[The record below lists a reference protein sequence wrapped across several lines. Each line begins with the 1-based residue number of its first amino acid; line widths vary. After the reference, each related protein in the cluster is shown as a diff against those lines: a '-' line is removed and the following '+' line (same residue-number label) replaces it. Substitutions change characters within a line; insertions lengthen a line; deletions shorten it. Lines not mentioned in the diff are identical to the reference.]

1 MVAVD
6 SVRLHGKIWMTENDT
21 RTFLTRFLID
31 VAPELC
37 PKGPEGKYYQGGLW
51 AGPETLEISVALMRN
66 NTARMLTHG
75 YGGWWFDMWGGWY
88 SHPALLEEIRAA
100 QNLWFE
106 NIKPSDPS
114 RVPPDSICVVVDE
127 HTVELDASFGALYS
141 PMIGNLTALGHC
153 GRPYVIYLREDLQKL
168 DLSEAPFIWLL
179 GLTSLTEAEQEL
191 TGNFMANDGV
201 VMHTD
206 TESTRLMRRCDC
218 EAGAETFLEFDHLRL
233 TEEELR
239 EVLDKAAV
247 HCFVSSGDIFYIGRG
262 YVAIHAA
269 TEGVKRIDIPGVSKL
284 SQVLP
289 TAEAEVPAEFF
300 MNLHETRV
308 FRMD

>member
-1 MVAVD
+1 
-6 SVRLHGKIWMTENDT
+6 
-21 RTFLTRFLID
+21 
-31 VAPELC
+31 
-37 PKGPEGKYYQGGLW
+37 
-51 AGPETLEISVALMRN
+51 
-66 NTARMLTHG
+66 
-75 YGGWWFDMWGGWY
+75 
-88 SHPALLEEIRAA
+88 
-100 QNLWFE
+100 
-106 NIKPSDPS
+106 
-114 RVPPDSICVVVDE
+114 
-127 HTVELDASFGALYS
+127 
-141 PMIGNLTALGHC
+141 
-153 GRPYVIYLREDLQKL
+153 
-168 DLSEAPFIWLL
+168 
-179 GLTSLTEAEQEL
+179 
-191 TGNFMANDGV
+191 
-201 VMHTD
+201 
-206 TESTRLMRRCDC
+206 MRRCDC
-218 EAGAETFLEFDHLRL
+218 EAGAETFLEYDHLRL

>member
-100 QNLWFE
+100 QIFG
-106 NIKPSDPS
+106 S
-114 RVPPDSICVVVDE
+114 RIANPRSQSVLQSI
-127 HTVELDASFGALYS
+127 AWS
-141 PMIGNLTALGHC
+141 
-153 GRPYVIYLREDLQKL
+153 
-168 DLSEAPFIWLL
+168 
-179 GLTSLTEAEQEL
+179 
-191 TGNFMANDGV
+191 
-201 VMHTD
+201 
-206 TESTRLMRRCDC
+206 
-218 EAGAETFLEFDHLRL
+218 
-233 TEEELR
+233 
-239 EVLDKAAV
+239 
-247 HCFVSSGDIFYIGRG
+247 
-262 YVAIHAA
+262 
-269 TEGVKRIDIPGVSKL
+269 
-284 SQVLP
+284 
-289 TAEAEVPAEFF
+289 
-300 MNLHETRV
+300 
-308 FRMD
+308 